1 MKRVAV
7 CGFGFMGQN
16 HTANIF
22 RCKELEL
29 AAVVDAT
36 PKSEIKPVKG
46 NVATD
51 AFDWEKLNGIPFYS
65 SLPEALDRTGADAV
79 LIATPTR
86 FHVPLA
92 LEAVAHGKHVFVEK
106 PLCFSLEDG
115 EALKKA
121 MAGKDLVFQ
130 VGHCVRFKNEYR
142 ILREA
147 CANQRYG
154 KLKYLKLYRL
164 TGTPNW
170 GAWKNLDKSISSA
183 SGPIFDLCIHDIDYA
198 LSLMGEPE
206 SVSARKA
213 GYADSVFS
221 AELNFSGGCRIEVE
235 GGFMLPSPLPF
246 RTGFFAVFEHAAMEY
261 DSRLGDKITL
271 STDQESRVVDTSMKE
286 TIYQAELAEFVSAI
300 TKGTPVQ
307 CGLEDGFKAI
317 KLSHCLK
324 DILTAK

>member
-1 MKRVAV
+1 MKRVIV

-16 HTANIF
+16 HAGNIF
-22 RCKELEL
+22 RCKDLEL
-29 AAVVDAT
+29 AAVVDST

-51 AFDWEKLNGIPFYS
+51 AFDWEKLKDIPFFP
-65 SLPEALDRTGADAV
+65 SLSEALDRSDADAV

-115 EALKKA
+115 ETLKKA

-147 CANQRYG
+147 CADKRCG

-170 GAWKNLDKSISSA
+170 GAWKNLDKSIPSA

-198 LSLMGEPE
+198 LSLMGEPK

-213 GYADSVFS
+213 DYSDTVFTADW
-221 AELNFSGGCRIEVE
+221 EYSGGCRVEIE

-271 STDQESRVVDTSMKE
+271 STDQESKVVDSSMEE

-300 TKGTPVQ
+300 TTGTPVQ
-307 CGLEDGFKAI
+307 CGLDGGFKAI
-317 KLSHCLK
+317 KWSHRLK
-324 DILTAK
+324 DLLTAK